1 MKKVLFS
8 VIFAFTI
15 FAISAQN
22 KPLDNTA
29 TAMSNLSR
37 IENLYFKYL
46 SAQERQEATR
56 LLNETRG
63 ILVGMQSSQDNPP
76 KRNELNIL
84 SDDSLQS
91 LLSSIKS
98 EGSDLSKTRIV
109 LTIGKNGRITAAQLE
124 KIIALYTFD
133 NYREDLIRNI
143 IDNVVDPVNMALVL
157 RHFDNSIT
165 RDNLGKWL
173 QNR

>member
-1 MKKVLFS
+1 M
-8 VIFAFTI
+8 
-15 FAISAQN
+15 
-22 KPLDNTA
+22 
-29 TAMSNLSR
+29 
-37 IENLYFKYL
+37 
-46 SAQERQEATR
+46 
-56 LLNETRG
+56 
-63 ILVGMQSSQDNPP
+63 
-76 KRNELNIL
+76 
-84 SDDSLQS
+84 QS

-98 EGSDLSKTRIV
+98 EGSDLSKTKIV

-124 KIIALYTFD
+124 KIVALYTFD

-173 QNR
+173 QSR